1 MIQSLRLLVSAAT
14 GGNSVYC
21 HTCGAPND
29 DPAVFCKKCGTAL
42 QKTNP
47 PSGTT
52 APTYPAAVQYAG
64 FWRRFAAALIDGL
77 ITAPVSFVIQM
88 LFGVSPFSGGLV
100 RTLDTP
106 DEAFRYLVRY
116 IVANSLVM
124 VLAWLYSA
132 LMESSRYQATL
143 GKMALGIVVT
153 DMNGQRISFGRAT
166 GRYFGKIV
174 SSIILLIGYFMIA
187 FTQKKQGLHDIMA
200 DCLVVV
206 KR

>member
-1 MIQSLRLLVSAAT
+1 M
-14 GGNSVYC
+14 YC

-42 QKTNP
+42 QSDGLAEN
-47 PSGTT
+47 GV
-52 APTYPAAVQYAG
+52 APARSTAVQYAG

-77 ITAPVSFVIQM
+77 INAPVSFVIQM

-100 RTLDTP
+100 KTLDTP
-106 DEAFRYLVRY
+106 DELFRYLVRY
-116 IVANSLVM
+116 IVAHSLVM

-153 DMNGQRISFGRAT
+153 DMNRQRISFGRAT
-166 GRYFGKIV
+166 GRYFGKII

-200 DCLVVV
+200 NCLVVV

>member
-1 MIQSLRLLVSAAT
+1 M
-14 GGNSVYC
+14 YC
-21 HTCGAPND
+21 QKCGAPND

-47 PSGTT
+47 TSGTT

-88 LFGVSPFSGGLV
+88 VLGISPFSGGLV

-106 DEAFRYLVRY
+106 DELFRYLVRY
-116 IVANSLVM
+116 IVAHSLVM

-153 DMNGQRISFGRAT
+153 NMNGQQISFGRAT

-174 SSIILLIGYFMIA
+174 SCIILLIGYFMIA
-187 FTQKKQGLHDIMA
+187 FTQKKQGLHDILA